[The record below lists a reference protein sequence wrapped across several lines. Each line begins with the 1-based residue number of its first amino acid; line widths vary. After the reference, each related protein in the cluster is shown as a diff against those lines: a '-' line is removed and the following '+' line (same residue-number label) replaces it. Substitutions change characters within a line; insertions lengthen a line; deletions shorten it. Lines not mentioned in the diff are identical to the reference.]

1 MSISSN
7 IDLSRIKLNVNYMCI
22 LEKDQ
27 VRQKKKIHIDLRINN
42 LKLRKKH
49 IEEKKKK
56 KAAIVSYVINEK
68 YWNIQENIL

>member
-22 LEKDQ
+22 QEKDQ
-27 VRQKKKIHIDLRINN
+27 LRQKKKNHIDLRINN

-49 IEEKKKK
+49 IEGKKKK
-56 KAAIVSYVINEK
+56 KSCNR
-68 YWNIQENIL
+68 

>member
-22 LEKDQ
+22 QEKDQ

-49 IEEKKKK
+49 IEEKKK
-56 KAAIVSYVINEK
+56 AAIVSYVINEK
-68 YWNIQENIL
+68 Y

>member
-56 KAAIVSYVINEK
+56 AAIVSYVINEK
-68 YWNIQENIL
+68 Y

>member
-22 LEKDQ
+22 QEKDQ

-49 IEEKKKK
+49 IEEEEEK

-68 YWNIQENIL
+68 Y

>member
-22 LEKDQ
+22 QEKDQ
-27 VRQKKKIHIDLRINN
+27 VRQKKKKIHIDLRINN

-49 IEEKKKK
+49 IEEEEEK

-68 YWNIQENIL
+68 Y

>member
-22 LEKDQ
+22 QEKDQ

-56 KAAIVSYVINEK
+56 LQSLAM
-68 YWNIQENIL
+68 L

>member
-1 MSISSN
+1 VY
-7 IDLSRIKLNVNYMCI
+7 SRK
-22 LEKDQ
+22 
-27 VRQKKKIHIDLRINN
+27 RSGSAKKKIHIDLRINN

-68 YWNIQENIL
+68 Y

>member
-22 LEKDQ
+22 QEKDQ
-27 VRQKKKIHIDLRINN
+27 VRKKKKKIHIDLRINN

-56 KAAIVSYVINEK
+56 SCNR
-68 YWNIQENIL
+68 

>member
-22 LEKDQ
+22 QEKDQ
-27 VRQKKKIHIDLRINN
+27 VRQKKKIIHIDLRINN

-49 IEEKKKK
+49 IEEEEEK

-68 YWNIQENIL
+68 Y

>member
-22 LEKDQ
+22 QEKDQ
-27 VRQKKKIHIDLRINN
+27 VRPKKIIIHIDLRINN

-49 IEEKKKK
+49 IEEERKKKLQSL
-56 KAAIVSYVINEK
+56 AM
-68 YWNIQENIL
+68 L

>member
-1 MSISSN
+1 MY
-7 IDLSRIKLNVNYMCI
+7 SRKRSGST
-22 LEKDQ
+22 K
-27 VRQKKKIHIDLRINN
+27 KKKIHIDLRINN

-49 IEEKKKK
+49 IEEEKK

>member
-22 LEKDQ
+22 QEKDQ
-27 VRQKKKIHIDLRINN
+27 VRRGKKNHIDLRINN

-49 IEEKKKK
+49 IEGKKKK
-56 KAAIVSYVINEK
+56 LQSLAM
-68 YWNIQENIL
+68 L